1 MSEGEATRRLAGSR
15 SSRFTAPAS
24 AGLRLRRTPP
34 PGLTPTRRSSHGRR
48 SRSVGRTRRG
58 PRPRRAPRPS
68 ARGVPVRRAGRL
80 VRACTDH
87 RGAWTTVVSRQ
98 TTVDTAHL
106 SLSLRPRL
114 RRREPPNTW
123 KHLVCP
129 RPTGLYETSVQ
140 PVCGSLVPLDR
151 RHNARVVTHASINSP
166 APQRRTCIVVG
177 RVRGTHHSRRLRR
190 PHAAD
195 AGPGGTGP

>member
-1 MSEGEATRRLAGSR
+1 MQIADVRGRGHEAAGGLTVITLHGSR
-15 SSRFTAPAS
+15 V
-24 AGLRLRRTPP
+24 RRTPP
-34 PGLTPTRRSSHGRR
+34 PPDSASGPHAYSTLESRKTVSVRRSH
-48 SRSVGRTRRG
+48 
-58 PRPRRAPRPS
+58 APRPS